1 MKTWDVQGWV
11 HTSVVYSVLNH
22 FSSYSSKGWAFFKPP
37 SHMLLPKAV
46 HGESTH
52 CALYIF
58 GRFEMSQEKHSPP
71 KRSFTGEQK
80 PNRQSFLPSVA
91 C

>member
-1 MKTWDVQGWV
+1 MKTWDVPSWV

-37 SHMLLPKAV
+37 SCTLLPEAA
-46 HGESTH
+46 HGEGAC

-58 GRFEMSQEKHSPP
+58 RRLEMSQEKHNPS
-71 KRSFTGEQK
+71 KLSFKGEQK
-80 PNRQSFLPSVA
+80 PNQ
-91 C
+91 